1 MSNPCINRWG
11 INTFWYKFWYSDVR
25 YSENLK
31 QDSVIL
37 KLINI
42 YMFYGVNCQHN
53 IFFTSYWYLSKNI
66 SLNFPSYFRFFDY
79 KNKTLGLKSS
89 YRLRQRTND
98 IYPMRVW
105 LLRYDKWILINFYW
119 FQPMKKKYNPTNSKF
134 KTSTDVFNLI
144 GSSQF
149 TTNSIKKIKTLYSL
163 SFFKTFL
170 NRTYY
175 NF

>member
-1 MSNPCINRWG
+1 
-11 INTFWYKFWYSDVR
+11 
-25 YSENLK
+25 
-31 QDSVIL
+31 
-37 KLINI
+37 
-42 YMFYGVNCQHN
+42 
-53 IFFTSYWYLSKNI
+53 
-66 SLNFPSYFRFFDY
+66 
-79 KNKTLGLKSS
+79 
-89 YRLRQRTND
+89 
-98 IYPMRVW
+98 
-105 LLRYDKWILINFYW
+105 
-119 FQPMKKKYNPTNSKF
+119 MKKKYNPTNSKF